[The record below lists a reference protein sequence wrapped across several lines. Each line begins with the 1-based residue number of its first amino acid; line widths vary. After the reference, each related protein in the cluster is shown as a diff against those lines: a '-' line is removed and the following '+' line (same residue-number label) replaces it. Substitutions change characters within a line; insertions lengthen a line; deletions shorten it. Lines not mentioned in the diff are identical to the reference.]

1 METTFLKKAPKLAF
15 RLGCGLLLTVVTMSS
30 FKAEKR
36 FAGAYYSTADQTW
49 TSAGAQ
55 APNQN
60 ASNYN
65 TIGSQTYSCSSATV
79 GCTYDLVG
87 GKYVFRTEGENSLN

>member
-1 METTFLKKAPKLAF
+1 MKNFKKIA
-15 RLGCGLLLTVVTMSS
+15 LGLIVGLMAIGFSS
-30 FKAEKR
+30 FTSGKTAK

-49 TSAGAQ
+49 TSSGQQ

-65 TIGSQTYSCSSATV
+65 AIGSQTYSCSGASV

>member
-1 METTFLKKAPKLAF
+1 MKNFKKIAFGLLVGAMALGFSAFTSAKSTKLA
-15 RLGCGLLLTVVTMSS
+15 GV
-30 FKAEKR
+30 
-36 FAGAYYSTADQTW
+36 YYSTADQTW

-60 ASNYN
+60 SANYQQ
-65 TIGSQTYSCSSATV
+65 IGSQTYSCSSANV

-87 GKYVFRTEGENSLN
+87 GKYVFETKGENSLN